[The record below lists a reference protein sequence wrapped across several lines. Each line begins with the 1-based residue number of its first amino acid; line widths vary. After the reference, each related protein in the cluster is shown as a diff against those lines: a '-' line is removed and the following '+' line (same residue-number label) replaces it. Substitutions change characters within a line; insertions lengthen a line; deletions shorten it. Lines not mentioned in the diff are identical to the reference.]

1 MSAKLITLIVPVYNE
16 EETIPIFYKEIRTNL
31 ERLTKEAPLNSEYQY
46 ELLFINDGSKDS
58 TEKVLSDL
66 SESDPNVK
74 VVNFTRNFGKEAAM
88 FAGLDHCS
96 GEAIIPIDVDLQ
108 DPLDVIPQMLQRY
121 EKGADVVLAKRA
133 DRSTDSFLKRKTAE
147 WFYSLHN
154 LISPPPKIEPN
165 VGDFRLMSRA
175 VVENVK
181 LLRERN
187 VFMKGLLSWPG
198 AEHIEIVEYVRNQR
212 VAGQS
217 KFNAWKLWNFALDGI
232 TSFSTA
238 PLRIWTYIGLIISS
252 LSFLYA
258 LKLII
263 GKLVFDNPVPGY
275 PSVMVGILFL
285 GGVQLIGIGVLGE
298 YIGRIYTEVKNRP
311 RYIVKNKKGFSDTNL
326 DR

>member
-58 TEKVLSDL
+58 TEKVLNDL

-88 FAGLDHCS
+88 FAGLEHCC

-108 DPLDVIPQMLQRY
+108 DPLNVIPQMLQRY

-154 LISPPPKIEPN
+154 LISPPP
-165 VGDFRLMSRA
+165 RLNRMS
-175 VVENVK
+175 
-181 LLRERN
+181 
-187 VFMKGLLSWPG
+187 G
-198 AEHIEIVEYVRNQR
+198 
-212 VAGQS
+212 
-217 KFNAWKLWNFALDGI
+217 
-232 TSFSTA
+232 T
-238 PLRIWTYIGLIISS
+238 
-252 LSFLYA
+252 
-258 LKLII
+258 
-263 GKLVFDNPVPGY
+263 FD
-275 PSVMVGILFL
+275 
-285 GGVQLIGIGVLGE
+285 
-298 YIGRIYTEVKNRP
+298 
-311 RYIVKNKKGFSDTNL
+311 
-326 DR
+326 